1 MLAIPPPSADETLV
15 ILLRHGATA
24 NNEAHPPRLQGRRA
38 DPPLSAAG
46 ESQALACARCL
57 AGVPLAA
64 IYASPLV
71 RARTTAEPT
80 ARQAGLEVRTV
91 AALIEVDIG
100 DCEGRTWE
108 EMDRLAPEATRR
120 FLADPAGHPY
130 PGGESMTE
138 VRERALPAVREI
150 AARHPGGIVLIAA
163 HNVVNRALLATAL
176 DLPLTFARRLPQHNG
191 GLNLL
196 RVRGG
201 ALKLLTLNS
210 IAHLPKWE

>member
-1 MLAIPPPSADETLV
+1 MLVIPPPTAAETIV

-57 AGVPLAA
+57 VGVPLAA
-64 IYASPLV
+64 IYASPLQ
-71 RARTTAEPT
+71 RARNTAEPT
-80 ARQAGLEVRTV
+80 ARQIGLEVRLV
-91 AALIEVDIG
+91 EALIEVDIG

-120 FLADPAGHPY
+120 FRADPGLHPY
-130 PGGESMTE
+130 PGGESMAE
-138 VRERALPAVREI
+138 VRDRALPAVREI
-150 AARHPGGIVLIAA
+150 AASHRGGIVLIAA
-163 HNVVNRALLATAL
+163 HNVVNRTLLATAL
-176 DLPLTFARRLPQHNG
+176 DLPLTFSRRLPQHNG

-196 RVRGG
+196 RVRGDE
-201 ALKLLTLNS
+201 LKLLTLNS
-210 IAHLPKWE
+210 IAHLPQWE